1 MSRLENF
8 RKDGRGDIKTMDND
22 KNKNKKIYLMS
33 NPIYEKFPSL
43 LVPN

>member
-22 KNKNKKIYLMS
+22 KHKNKTK
-33 NPIYEKFPSL
+33 KFK
-43 LVPN
+43 

>member
-22 KNKNKKIYLMS
+22 KHTKNKKI
-33 NPIYEKFPSL
+33 
-43 LVPN
+43 